1 MATIV
6 NDMLPLPVLKLDV
19 SGMNWAVVLL
29 WFKTAIQEKGLWG
42 YSDGSHL
49 CLRQKKLTEFS
60 LSFLDKSTLKLLM
73 LAQNLFSLLL
83 LLLLSQLTFG
93 SKTRALQCYKL

>member
-29 WFKTAIQEKGLWG
+29 WFKTAIQEKGLWD
-42 YSDGSHL
+42 YFDGSHL
-49 CLRQKKLTEFS
+49 CLRQKKLTES
-60 LSFLDKSTLKLLM
+60 RYLKQVNSK
-73 LAQNLFSLLL
+73 AIDV
-83 LLLLSQLTFG
+83 G
-93 SKTRALQCYKL
+93 SKSPLSTTVVTPESIKIWKQNRSLAMT